1 MKRRRFLQALATAP
15 ATGLIAQQPAPP
27 PPQAAP
33 AVATA
38 TAVSAEYPKLDLSVA
53 DAASDTVRHFFTASQ
68 FAALEKLGGILMPA
82 SGSGPGAI
90 ETRAPEFLDFLLS
103 ESAPE
108 RQQVYRT
115 GLDGLN
121 TQARRRFT
129 KPFADLDADQAAEL
143 LAPLRVPWTYQPPA
157 DPVARFLLA
166 AKLDIRAATMN
177 SLEWNAAANSDGRR
191 GPSGLYWYPID

>member
-1 MKRRRFLQALATAP
+1 MKRRRFLQALASAP

-27 PPQAAP
+27 QTVP
-33 AVATA
+33 ATS
-38 TAVSAEYPKLDLSVA
+38 TEFPKLDLAVA
-53 DAASDTVRHFFTASQ
+53 DAAAEPVPHFLTASQ
-68 FAALEKLGGILMPA
+68 FSALEKLGGILMP
-82 SGSGPGAI
+82 SSSTGPGAI

-103 ESAPE
+103 ESLPS
-108 RQQVYRT
+108 RQQLYRA

-121 TQARRRFT
+121 AQSKQRFI

-143 LAPLRVPWTYQPPA
+143 LAPLHAPWTYQPPA

-166 AKLDIRAATMN
+166 VKLDLRTASLN
-177 SLEWNAAANSDGRR
+177 SLEWNGAAKSDGRR

>member
-33 AVATA
+33 V
-38 TAVSAEYPKLDLSVA
+38 VSSEFPKLDVAVA
-53 DAASDTVRHFFTASQ
+53 DAAAETVLHFFTASQ

-82 SGSGPGAI
+82 SSSGPGAV

-103 ESAPE
+103 KSTPE
-108 RQQVYRT
+108 RQQLYRN

-121 TQARRRFT
+121 AQARRRFA
-129 KPFADLDADQAAEL
+129 KPFADLDSDQAGEL
-143 LAPLRVPWTYQPPA
+143 LAPLRGPWTYQPPA

-166 AKLDIRAATMN
+166 AKLDIRTATMN
-177 SLEWNAAANSDGRR
+177 SLEWSAAARSDVRR
-191 GPSGLYWYPID
+191 GPSGLYWYPLD